1 MLLALSFARS
11 LTIGGC
17 MQRIRAV
24 LLGAAVFFMAA
35 QQLPAQAQ
43 VKRQEAP
50 KDTITRNNAFSFNK
64 FNSET
69 LKRIRDVAGRD
80 TASKDTLL
88 DTLFFVALQAKMKN
102 NEVVRKSVDS
112 LIKSMKDS
120 GETEAEPEMSTWAK
134 IGHAIYSDDED
145 WCKIPALTG
154 YQAVQGDTLTKMGT
168 FRAASFSIGLQLEK
182 SVLLAWN
189 KLFYGPR
196 PERCQLFHHQRHEVT
211 QCANQNRTAL
221 CKSCFD

>member
-145 WCKIPALTG
+145 WCKIPALTEE
-154 YQAVQGDTLTKMGT
+154 QPKRFQVCHLFARTVPTFSPSTSRGDPMRKTKTGQ
-168 FRAASFSIGLQLEK
+168 RYASP
-182 SVLLAWN
+182 V
-189 KLFYGPR
+189 
-196 PERCQLFHHQRHEVT
+196 
-211 QCANQNRTAL
+211 
-221 CKSCFD
+221 FD